1 MGVFG
6 CRWIQ
11 AIELLLE
18 LSTAFTKGS
27 MLVNDAESCFEIA
40 ACIATG
46 EGITLAEQ
54 RCQVAAELAAAAF
67 SGFQHQKPE
76 ARVHPQGGQ
85 LTPRRTQLS
94 IGLQESQGL
103 EV

>member
-1 MGVFG
+1 MVVFG
-6 CRWIQ
+6 CWWTETF
-11 AIELLLE
+11 ELLLE

-54 RCQVAAELAAAAF
+54 RRQVAAEFGTAAS
-67 SGFQHQKPE
+67 SGFQH
-76 ARVHPQGGQ
+76 
-85 LTPRRTQLS
+85 
-94 IGLQESQGL
+94 
-103 EV
+103 

>member
-11 AIELLLE
+11 AIELPSE
-18 LSTAFTKGS
+18 LATAFTKGS
-27 MLVNDAESCFEIA
+27 MLANDAESCFEIA

-54 RCQVAAELAAAAF
+54 RRQVAAEFGTAVK
-67 SGFQHQKPE
+67 SGFQH
-76 ARVHPQGGQ
+76 
-85 LTPRRTQLS
+85 
-94 IGLQESQGL
+94 
-103 EV
+103 